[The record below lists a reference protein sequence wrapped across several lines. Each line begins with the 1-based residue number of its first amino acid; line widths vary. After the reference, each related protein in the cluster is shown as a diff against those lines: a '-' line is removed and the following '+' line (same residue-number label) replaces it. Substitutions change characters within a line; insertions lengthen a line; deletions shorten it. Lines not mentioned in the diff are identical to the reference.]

1 MAQGDTAP
9 QDANLLVD
17 LATAEQRAEAV
28 QQWPEIDTLPEP
40 QDIWLARDAHG
51 GELRGAAAVDLYPVP
66 FRITGR
72 ALRLFVDDGADSA
85 AIQSALVRPI
95 ESETRAA
102 GLKALYAGDSAAH
115 GSDEWQ
121 QWRSLGFEPNPKL
134 AHYQVQLAAYL
145 DLLTPMYDALTVRG
159 HVPIE
164 ARIIPLAQSP
174 IGEVIQLQIQHI
186 GGDAG
191 RLETRLRGKGYF
203 PFDPDLSRVAMYN
216 EHVCGILLAQVD
228 RYQRLTVESKV
239 VAPGHRRSW
248 VNVAIMQEA
257 AQAAARRGF
266 DRIRFLA
273 NEQQQDTH
281 RLARKAGPA
290 MHRRDV
296 MRRVVDRNPSR

>member
-9 QDANLLVD
+9 QDANLLVES
-17 LATAEQRAEAV
+17 ATAEQRAEAV
-28 QQWPEIDTLPEP
+28 QQWPAIEVLPEP
-40 QDIWLARDAHG
+40 QDIWVVRDARG
-51 GELRGAAAVDLYPVP
+51 GALRGAAALDLYPVP

-72 ALRLFVDDGADSA
+72 ALRLFVGDGADSVV
-85 AIQSALVRPI
+85 IQSALVRTI

-102 GLKALYAGDSAAH
+102 GLMALYAGDSAEQGGNA
-115 GSDEWQ
+115 WQ
-121 QWRSLGFEPNPKL
+121 QWRALGFEPNPKL

-145 DLLTPMYDALTVRG
+145 ELLTPLYDALTVRG
-159 HVPIE
+159 HVPIK
-164 ARIIPLAQSP
+164 ARIIPLAESP
-174 IGEVIQLQIQHI
+174 IGEVIQLQIEHI

-203 PFDPDLSRVAMYN
+203 PFDPELSRVAMLDN
-216 EHVCGILLAQVD
+216 HVCGVLLAQVD
-228 RYQRLTVESKV
+228 RYQRLSVESKI
-239 VAPGHRRSW
+239 VAPRHRRSW

-273 NEQQQDTH
+273 NERQQDTH
-281 RLARKAGPA
+281 RLAAKAGPA

-296 MRRVVDRNPSR
+296 MMRRVG